1 MAKLNTPLSLGLR
14 IEAVRKSKGLTQ
26 DELAEFSECS
36 RRTIIK
42 LEKGGNIAT
51 HTLFRALASLGMTID
66 IQENQTAFRA
76 LRELQEPRE

>member
-1 MAKLNTPLSLGLR
+1 MPKLNTPLSLGLR

-26 DELAEFSECS
+26 DELAALSECS

-51 HTLFRALASLGMTID
+51 LTLFRALSSLGMTID
-66 IQENQTAFRA
+66 IQENQTDFRA
-76 LRELQEPRE
+76 LREFQEPRE

>member
-1 MAKLNTPLSLGLR
+1 MAQLNTPLSLGQR

-26 DELAEFSECS
+26 DELAAFSNCS

-51 HTLFRALASLGMTID
+51 HTLFQALASLGMTMD
-66 IQENQTAFRA
+66 ILEKGTDFRA
-76 LRELQEPRE
+76 LRELQEQRD